1 MNDNSSGSNSGNSD
15 DLLRHVVLFQFKE
28 RTAPEK
34 LKEIE
39 NAFCALP
46 DKIDTIHDFEWGCD
60 VSVESKTQGF
70 THCFLVTF
78 RSEADRDV
86 YLPHPAHEEFRA
98 IMRPHLEKGLV
109 LDYWASV

>member
-1 MNDNSSGSNSGNSD
+1 MSDNLSGLNSGNSNK
-15 DLLRHVVLFQFKE
+15 LLRHVVLFQFKE
-28 RTAPEK
+28 GTVPGI

-39 NAFCALP
+39 NAFRALP
-46 DKIDTIHDFEWGCD
+46 GKIDAIHDFEWGCD
-60 VSVESKTQGF
+60 VSVEGKTRGF

-109 LDYWASV
+109 LDYWASA